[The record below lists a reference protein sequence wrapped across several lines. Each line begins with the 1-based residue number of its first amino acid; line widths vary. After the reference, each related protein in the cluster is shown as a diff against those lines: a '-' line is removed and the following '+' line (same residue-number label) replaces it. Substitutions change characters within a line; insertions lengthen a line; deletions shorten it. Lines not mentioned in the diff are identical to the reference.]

1 MRTSATSKAAV
12 LLHNPVDVKD
22 LFEFSRQNSPIRAS
36 PFLSRRS
43 ACSFLSLSK
52 SAIAFLALLLMSTL
66 LRPLRTR
73 IYASGVNYRGS
84 IYF

>member
-1 MRTSATSKAAV
+1 M
-12 LLHNPVDVKD
+12 LGPPMGNFGNNPENVRGPSG
-22 LFEFSRQNSPIRAS
+22 FSRQNSPIRAS

-43 ACSFLSLSK
+43 ASSFLSLSK
-52 SAIAFLALLLMSTL
+52 SAIAFLALLTASVL
-66 LRPLRTR
+66 LEFLRAR

>member
-1 MRTSATSKAAV
+1 M
-12 LLHNPVDVKD
+12 LEPPMDNFGNNPENVRDPSG
-22 LFEFSRQNSPIRAS
+22 FSRQNSPIRAS

-43 ACSFLSLSK
+43 ASSFLSLSK
-52 SAIAFLALLLMSTL
+52 SAIAFLALLTASVL
-66 LRPLRTR
+66 LEFLRAR